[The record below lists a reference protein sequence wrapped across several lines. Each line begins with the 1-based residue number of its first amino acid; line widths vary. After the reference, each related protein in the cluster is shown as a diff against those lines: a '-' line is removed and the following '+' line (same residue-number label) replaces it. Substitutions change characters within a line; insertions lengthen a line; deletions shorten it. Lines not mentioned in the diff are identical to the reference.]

1 MTDFDVHDHLA
12 AYALG
17 ALDPDSRAAV
27 ERAIDNSP
35 ELARSARDLGEVAAL
50 LAWAA
55 PTVALPT
62 GLRARIMAAAGSART
77 IESAR
82 PIGSAPSAAPVG
94 VARRAPS
101 WRTAAPWFAAAASLI
116 VVLYIGNQLSAERGA
131 RRVAEASASS
141 LRSQLATLDSMV
153 TILLSPA
160 VETVALSATG
170 RPPSARLYW
179 NQQRRQVVFA
189 AYGLAPAGPGRTYQ
203 LWGISTGKAPVS
215 LGVFNTQPNGE
226 VRARFVVAE
235 GVVIAVG
242 AVTEEPEGGSLQP
255 TSTPFLVGQLKS
267 A

>member
-27 ERAIDNSP
+27 ERAIGNSP

-62 GLRARIMAAAGSART
+62 GLRARIMAEAG
-77 IESAR
+77 SAR
-82 PIGSAPSAAPVG
+82 PIGSAPSADPVG
-94 VARRAPS
+94 AARRAPF
-101 WRTAAPWFAAAASLI
+101 WRTSAPWFAAAASLLG
-116 VVLYIGNQLSAERGA
+116 VLYIGNQLSAERGA
-131 RRVAEASASS
+131 RRVAEVSASS

-170 RPPSARLYW
+170 QPPSARLYW
-179 NQQRRQVVFA
+179 NQRQRQVVFA

-255 TSTPFLVGQLKS
+255 TTTPFLVGQLKS